1 MEDAPRIVDT
11 DFIFPFLALRYDVAE
26 LMKIGLLID
35 AEFKYAERCYL
46 IDTLP
51 PIQRE
56 IFNEL
61 SETDEATRAELAAAL
76 QDKVETG
83 EIQRPIATSDKPIRD
98 AVKNLLDIK
107 LIREL
112 PNSKGILQIN
122 S

>member
-1 MEDAPRIVDT
+1 M
-11 DFIFPFLALRYDVAE
+11 ALRYDVAE
-26 LMKIGLLID
+26 LIKIGLLID

-61 SETDEATRAELAAAL
+61 SETGEATRAELAAAL

>member
-1 MEDAPRIVDT
+1 MFPIHRSWDESLKIWDAKTGKEKRTLKGHGSYVSS
-11 DFIFPFLALRYDVAE
+11 VAAT
-26 LMKIGLLID
+26 G
-35 AEFKYAERCYL
+35 
-46 IDTLP
+46 
-51 PIQRE
+51 
-56 IFNEL
+56 
-61 SETDEATRAELAAAL
+61 EATRAELAAAL